1 MEKRYAMQTTKTAG
15 VALLIPDKTNSKT
28 KITRDNVGNC
38 VIIES
43 INQDLT
49 IIYIYAPNNTAS
61 KYTEQN

>member
-15 VALLIPDKTNSKT
+15 VPLLIPDKTDSKT

-49 IIYIYAPNNTAS
+49 IIYICT
-61 KYTEQN
+61 